1 MRSQVV
7 LLWELARKDL
17 LLFLADRR
25 GALLCFAI
33 PILLASVFGS
43 IFHRPGSSPL
53 GRLPLLLAVE
63 DDSPLTQRVVA
74 ALRIS
79 DKLDLTETT
88 RAAAV
93 RRLADQGSGVVLIL
107 PAGFGKM
114 LDLKC
119 PPQGA
124 VPSIQLLHHPASRL
138 QACWAEGLFTEVV
151 LREAAAELLAP
162 LLPGHAMLS
171 LQKPFSV
178 ERAAVGG
185 PLSEASNSYSHSFCG
200 MSLQYLLF
208 WGMDSGL
215 LLLRERRQG
224 IWRRLR
230 VAPVSLATLLGGKA
244 LATALIALA
253 QITVTF
259 AAGFLFF
266 GVTVTGSLAGFMVL
280 ALAAA
285 LLSAATGLLVAA
297 LGGSEGRARSVA
309 ILAILTLSMLGG
321 LWLPSFLLPAWVQK
335 LALVL
340 PTTWAV
346 RGLEG
351 VTWQGMAWGGA
362 LRCAAI
368 LLAFSAAFLV
378 VAWWQLASSEPR
390 GALERCGRG

>member
-1 MRSQVV
+1 MMRSQAV

-17 LLFLADRR
+17 FLFLADRR

-33 PILLASVFGS
+33 PILLASVFGT
-43 IFHRPGSSPL
+43 IFNRAGSSPL
-53 GRLPLLLAVE
+53 GRLPLFLAVE
-63 DDSPLTQRVVA
+63 DDSTLTWRVVA
-74 ALRIS
+74 ALRTS
-79 DKLDLTETT
+79 DKLELTETT
-88 RAAAV
+88 RSVAL
-93 RRLADQGSGVVLIL
+93 RRVANQGSGVVLIL

-114 LDLKC
+114 LDLKR
-119 PPQGA
+119 PPQA
-124 VPSIQLLHHPASRL
+124 AAPSIQLLHHPASSL
-138 QACWAEGLFTEVV
+138 QASWAEGLFTEVV
-151 LREAAAELLAP
+151 LRETAAEMLAS
-162 LLPGHAMLS
+162 LLPGHAPLS
-171 LQKPFSV
+171 LRKPFGV
-178 ERAAVGG
+178 ERAAVCG
-185 PLSEASNSYSHSFCG
+185 PLPETINSYSHSFCG

-244 LATALIALA
+244 LATAIIALA
-253 QITVTF
+253 QIGVTF
-259 AAGFLFF
+259 AAGFLLF
-266 GVTVTGSLAGFMVL
+266 GVTVTGSPAGFVVL

-285 LLSAATGLLVAA
+285 LLSATTGLLVAA

-309 ILAILTLSMLGG
+309 ILVILTLSMLGG
-321 LWLPSFLLPAWVQK
+321 LWLPSFLLPAWVQR

-362 LRCAAI
+362 LRCAVI
-368 LLAFSAAFLV
+368 LLAFSAVFLV
-378 VAWWQLASSEPR
+378 VAWWRLASSEPR
-390 GALERCGRG
+390 VTAEGIRS